1 MAEET
6 DDSQQTEQPTQKRLE
21 QAREAG
27 DVVKS
32 TEISGFVVLAGGT
45 LAIAM
50 FGHSLAVGI
59 AGLLTQF
66 IQQPEQI
73 AVDAAGL
80 ASLMRG
86 VLLHMAILLAP
97 FMGVMLAAA
106 VAGHVLQSPPAFN
119 IEKLAPD
126 FSKLS
131 LLSGLSRMFGVEGV
145 INLVK
150 GLIKL
155 AIVGLAIWTQLWPER
170 GMLEGILTQSPQAVI
185 GDMTHLLFKILIAAL
200 AALLVIAGMDYFVQ
214 HMRFMRR
221 NMMSRHEIKEEFRQN
236 EGDPIIKAKVRQ
248 IRQERARK
256 RMIAQVPDAT
266 VVITNPTH
274 YAVALKYE
282 SGKTA
287 APICV
292 AKGVDA
298 LALRIRAVAEEN
310 EVPVIENPPLARAL
324 HASVEVDEAI
334 PAEHYKAVAQVIR
347 YVMRLNGTLGRNS
360 ARR

>member
-1 MAEET
+1 MAEDN

-32 TEISGFVVLAGGT
+32 TEVTAFVVLAGGT

-50 FGHSLAVGI
+50 FGRSLVVGI
-59 AGLLTQF
+59 AGILTQF
-66 IQQPEQI
+66 IQEPDQM
-73 AVDAAGL
+73 AVDGAGL

-86 VLLHMAILLAP
+86 VLLHVAIVLAP
-97 FMGVMLAAA
+97 FMGVMLTAA
-106 VAGHVLQSPPAFN
+106 VAGHVLQSKPAFN
-119 IEKLAPD
+119 LEKLLPN

-131 LLSGLSRMFGVEGV
+131 FLSGFSRLFGLEGW
-145 INLVK
+145 ITLVK

-155 AIVGLAIWTQLWPER
+155 AIVGMAIWTQLWPER
-170 GMLEGILTQSPQAVI
+170 GILEGILTQSPQAVMA
-185 GDMTHLLFKILIAAL
+185 DMTHLLFKVLIAAL
-200 AALLVIAGMDYFVQ
+200 SALLVIAGLDYFFQ
-214 HMRFMRR
+214 YTRFMKR
-221 NMMSRHEIKEEFRQN
+221 NRMSRHEIKEEFRQN

-256 RMIAQVPDAT
+256 RMMAAVPEAT

-274 YAVALKYE
+274 FAVALKYE

-287 APICV
+287 APVCV

-298 LALRIRAVAEEN
+298 LALRIRAVAEEH

-324 HASVEVDEAI
+324 YATVELDEAI
-334 PAEHYKAVAQVIR
+334 PAEHYKAVAQVIG
-347 YVMRLNGTLGRNS
+347 YVMRLNGTL